1 MTPRR
6 IYYGWIIVAVIFC
19 VNMASN
25 VTASFT
31 FGLFII
37 PMSEDL
43 DVSRGAIGFLPTA
56 RLIGTGIAS
65 FFLGKAADRYGSR
78 LLIPGAAL
86 ISATALIGVSQ
97 SSSYLFVI
105 IIFGILGLF
114 DTSSPGNVL
123 TSVPIAKW
131 FIRHRGRA
139 TAIVT
144 LGFALGGG
152 SFAILHERLI
162 NAYGWRTTLVIS
174 AIILAVIVVPTA
186 LMFMRRQPEDMG
198 ANPDG
203 DINSDLHNS
212 GQKSSQNEVQW
223 TLVEAI
229 KTLSLWK
236 LAIAFA
242 LINFSTIGFIVHRTA
257 YWNEGG
263 IETSL
268 IAIGFAADSAGFA
281 TSALIGGMLVERF
294 PARFLGGISA
304 VAQGVAVVLAIFWF
318 SAPSVILIPL
328 LFGLASGT
336 GVVVQTV
343 IWADYFGRQFQGA
356 IRGFVV
362 PIALVGMGLGPPIIG
377 ILYDLND
384 NSYFGGFSFAV
395 VLLLIA
401 GVALASAAPPRKAE
415 SSVINELC

>member
-6 IYYGWIIVAVIFC
+6 IYYGWVIVAVIFC

-131 FIRHRGRA
+131 FIRLRGRA

-162 NAYGWRTTLVIS
+162 NDYGWRTTLVIS

-203 DINSDLHNS
+203 DINSDPHNS
-212 GQKSSQNEVQW
+212 GQKNSQTEVQW

-257 YWNEGG
+257 YWDEGG

-294 PARFLGGISA
+294 PARFLGGFSA
-304 VAQGVAVVLAIFWF
+304 VAQSVAIVLAIFWF

-362 PIALVGMGLGPPIIG
+362 PIALVGMGLGPPVIG
-377 ILYDLND
+377 MLYDLND

-415 SSVINELC
+415 SLVIN